1 MDQQALTLLVAAAL
15 IGLVCLGIIVRRQA
29 REDAD
34 ADADVDQALGVSS
47 EGMKVCP
54 HCGRASLWTER
65 TCSTCGGALR
75 G

>member
-34 ADADVDQALGVSS
+34 AGVDQALGVSS

-65 TCSTCGGALR
+65 TCSNCGGALR